1 MLRGDLMYN
10 IDFYTFDNGESPVK
24 DFLDSLE
31 KKMLAKAL
39 RELGLLQEFGHDLR
53 EPHVKYMQ
61 DGIFEL
67 RIKAGSDISRI
78 FYFFFTK
85 ENIVLTNGFI
95 KKTDKTPQREL
106 IKATEY
112 MKDYKRRF

>member
-1 MLRGDLMYN
+1 MYN
-10 IDFYTFDNGESPVK
+10 IEFYISINGESPIK

-39 RELGLLQEFGHDLR
+39 RELELLQEFGHDLR

-67 RIKAGSDISRI
+67 RIKSGSDISRI

-85 ENIVLTNGFI
+85 ENIILTNGFI
-95 KKTDKTPQREL
+95 KKTDKTPQKE
-106 IKATEY
+106 IVKATEY